1 MTIDVIFD
9 IILTSKSKEKKMSDT
24 RFIFL
29 MITLF
34 TVLFTLILIIVH
46 GFLDMNNKNVDKISE
61 ISNKADVSC
70 EVKTNQF
77 LYLTVHKIVK

>member
-1 MTIDVIFD
+1 
-9 IILTSKSKEKKMSDT
+9 MSDT
-24 RFIFL
+24 KFNNL
-29 MITLF
+29 MYSMF
-34 TVLFTLILIIVH
+34 LIIFTILLVVIH

-77 LYLTVHKIVK
+77 LYLTIHKIVK

>member
-1 MTIDVIFD
+1 
-9 IILTSKSKEKKMSDT
+9 MSDT

-29 MITLF
+29 MIIIF
-34 TVLFTLILIIVH
+34 TILFTLILGAFIGLI
-46 GFLDMNNKNVDKISE
+46 DMNTKNVDKINE
-61 ISNKADVSC
+61 ISNKANVSC

>member
-1 MTIDVIFD
+1 
-9 IILTSKSKEKKMSDT
+9 MSDT

-29 MITLF
+29 MLIIF
-34 TVLFTLILIIVH
+34 TILFTLILGVFIGLI
-46 GFLDMNNKNVDKISE
+46 DMNNKNVDKINE
-61 ISNKADVSC
+61 ISNKVGVPC

>member
-1 MTIDVIFD
+1 
-9 IILTSKSKEKKMSDT
+9 MSDT

-29 MITLF
+29 MIIIF
-34 TVLFTLILIIVH
+34 TILFTLILGAFIGLI
-46 GFLDMNNKNVDKISE
+46 DMNTKNVDKISE

>member
-1 MTIDVIFD
+1 
-9 IILTSKSKEKKMSDT
+9 MSDT

>member
-1 MTIDVIFD
+1 
-9 IILTSKSKEKKMSDT
+9 MSDT
-24 RFIFL
+24 KFNNL
-29 MITLF
+29 MHSMF
-34 TVLFTLILIIVH
+34 LIIFTILLVVIH
-46 GFLDMNNKNVDKISE
+46 GFIDANNKNVDKISE